1 MPMKVIKHRLSFL
14 LLICLSLCILML
26 VGCGENKDIAEVH
39 EHTLIDHQG
48 SEATCTS
55 DGWRSYKT
63 CSSCDEY
70 STYSRIPALGHDL
83 VEDPQA
89 QGEVHIISCKRCS
102 FTVTSAHEWTQT
114 DLEQPTCLSAGYIAY
129 ECKLCG
135 AEKSETVSM
144 LGHDYKEEFI
154 PNGDVHSLLCTRCQT
169 TVADHPHDWQ
179 SLEMI
184 KSPNCISN
192 GEARLIC
199 SVCKAG
205 KTETV
210 SPLGHEFSDSYQ
222 SNGDVHSRFCTRCAA
237 STADQKHNWQFA
249 GVINAPS
256 CTESGI
262 EKLVC
267 AVCGAEKTSTVDAVG
282 HSFSD
287 KYRSNGDV
295 HSRFCTRCQT
305 TTADLPHNW
314 QSSGVISSPTCTDTG
329 REMLT
334 CTVCNAISTATLD
347 ALGHDFADEYHANGD
362 VHSRFCTRCQTTTA
376 DLPHNWQSV
385 GIITAPTCT
394 AEGTENI
401 VCSVCGA
408 QSTGPVSVAPHTYSD
423 VFLPNGDV
431 HSIFCTVC
439 SQSAVSQS
447 HVWISEGII
456 SEPNCTEMG
465 TEKFSCAVCGAEKT
479 ESLPA
484 KHASGEWLTVTH
496 ATALVAGEKML
507 RCSRCHAE
515 LERGRIAPD
524 VESMPIIYLEGEYQN
539 ATNAKN
545 EVDMYATYV
554 NPNGDSF
561 ESYAT
566 IKVQGSSSVAYD
578 KKNYTIKFFE
588 DAAHDEKFKY
598 DFGWGKENKYV
609 MKANWVDF
617 SQSRNVVSC
626 RLWGNIVLSR
636 KTSAN
641 QERLAALKTNA
652 GAIDGFPIAVFMN
665 GEFYGLY
672 TMNVPKD
679 EWMFGMGEKD
689 ENGNKPTTEA
699 LIGTDDWNHTDFYSL
714 IGEFVE
720 DSTGDLVAKNG
731 GWELIYHGGD
741 DHAWVAESF
750 DALITFCQNNDGEE
764 FRNGIRQYLDV
775 EAAIDYLIYM
785 YANCMHD
792 NASKNM
798 LWATYDGKT
807 WIPSVYDQDGTFGQ
821 VWDGVRFSNP
831 NSSLPVVKNGRI
843 DVGVN
848 YGPSGNNTPK
858 FILWDRIW
866 NCFTAE
872 VLARYDELRASVLST
887 DNIIAEL
894 RAFEALIPES
904 MFGAELAKW
913 EASRQKWWTG
923 KGKSGTWDYTQYHY
937 DYMYEWVAERMTYY
951 DSAIDSIRSY
961 YNSN

>member
-1 MPMKVIKHRLSFL
+1 MKVIKHRFLFL
-14 LLICLSLCILML
+14 LLICLSLCILLL
-26 VGCGENKDIAEVH
+26 VGCVKNKDIAEVH
-39 EHTLIDHQG
+39 QHTLIDHQG

-55 DGWRSYKT
+55 DGWRPYKT

-83 VEDPQA
+83 VEDPKA

-144 LGHDYKEEFI
+144 LGHDYKEEFL
-154 PNGDVHSLLCTRCQT
+154 PNGDVHSLFCSRCQI

-179 SLEMI
+179 SLEVT
-184 KSPNCISN
+184 KSPDCISS
-192 GEARLIC
+192 GEARYVC
-199 SVCKAG
+199 SVCNAV
-205 KTETV
+205 KTEVV
-210 SPLGHEFSDSYQ
+210 SPLGHDFSDTYQ
-222 SNGDVHSRFCTRCAA
+222 
-237 STADQKHNWQFA
+237 
-249 GVINAPS
+249 
-256 CTESGI
+256 
-262 EKLVC
+262 
-267 AVCGAEKTSTVDAVG
+267 
-282 HSFSD
+282 
-287 KYRSNGDV
+287 SNGDV

-314 QSSGVISSPTCTDTG
+314 QSLEVTKSPDCINSGEARYVCS
-329 REMLT
+329 
-334 CTVCNAISTATLD
+334 VCNAVKTEVVSP
-347 ALGHDFADEYHANGD
+347 LGHDFSDTYQSNGD
-362 VHSRFCTRCQTTTA
+362 VHSRFCTRCQTATA
-376 DLPHNWQSV
+376 DLPHNWQSAE
-385 GIITAPTCT
+385 IITAPTCT
-394 AEGTENI
+394 AEGTEKI

-408 QSTGPVSVAPHTYSD
+408 QSTGPVSVTPHTYSD

-439 SQSAVSQS
+439 SQSVVSQS

-479 ESLPA
+479 ESLPIE
-484 KHASGEWLTVTH
+484 HASGEWLTVTH

-588 DAAHDEKFKY
+588 DAEHDEKFKY

-626 RLWGNIVLSR
+626 RLWGNIVQSR

-720 DSTGDLVAKNG
+720 DSSGDLVAKNG

-741 DHAWVAESF
+741 DHAWVSESF
-750 DALITFCQNNDGEE
+750 DALIKFCQENNGEA
-764 FRNGIRQYLDV
+764 FRAGISQHLDV
-775 EAAIDYLIYM
+775 DAAIDYMIFM
-785 YANCMHD
+785 YANFMRD

-798 LWATYDGKT
+798 LWATYDGKI

-821 VWDGVRFSNP
+821 SWDGVNFAQSNA
-831 NSSLPVVKNGRI
+831 SLPVVKNGKI
-843 DVGVN
+843 DAGIQF
-848 YGPSGNNTPK
+848 GPSGNNDPK

-872 VLARYDELRASVLST
+872 VLARYDELRASVLSA

-904 MFGAELAKW
+904 MFGAELEKW
-913 EASRQKWWTG
+913 DASRQTWWKS